1 MAATRAII
9 CQKSGVHFME
19 KVTAIV
25 QIILPIICTVLLG
38 MYARKKAMFTL
49 DNVQSLQQFVIKVCL
64 PCLLF
69 QSCVTAEI
77 GAQML
82 SSMVTPILLLVST
95 LLGFRLRRSKYPYHN
110 LPMAFCCKESGMLGI
125 PLFMVLFGADQAY
138 RMGFLDIAQAIVVYP
153 VMAILSSDAGA
164 EATPKAVVK
173 QMIKSP
179 LIRMSALGLVL
190 NLTGIW
196 DGIQAAGAGSI
207 ILDTFS
213 FLSQPVSVI
222 MLFCVGFNFSLT
234 EDNRN
239 VIFRISAVHFFLFA
253 LLGLVFQAA
262 LFLFPGVDAM
272 TRWAVLLYTF
282 LPASYLTPSLGRSE
296 EDFTVSSGV
305 CSVLTVVCLI
315 VFCAIAAI
323 AS

>member
-1 MAATRAII
+1 
-9 CQKSGVHFME
+9 
-19 KVTAIV
+19 
-25 QIILPIICTVLLG
+25 
-38 MYARKKAMFTL
+38 
-49 DNVQSLQQFVIKVCL
+49 
-64 PCLLF
+64 
-69 QSCVTAEI
+69 
-77 GAQML
+77 
-82 SSMVTPILLLVST
+82 
-95 LLGFRLRRSKYPYHN
+95 
-110 LPMAFCCKESGMLGI
+110 
-125 PLFMVLFGADQAY
+125 
-138 RMGFLDIAQAIVVYP
+138 MGFLDIAQAIVVYP